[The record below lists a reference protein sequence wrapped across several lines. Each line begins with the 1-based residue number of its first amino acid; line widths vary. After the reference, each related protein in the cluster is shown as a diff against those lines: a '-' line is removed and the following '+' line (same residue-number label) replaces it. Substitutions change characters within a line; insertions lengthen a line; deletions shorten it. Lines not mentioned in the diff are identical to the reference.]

1 MAGQLL
7 LHSDQPHLADLLEPS
22 LRDAH
27 EPVPM
32 PLPVPIAAPA
42 TPAATGKRKAAVAF
56 DELPPLCATS
66 LWEGSVMRDESAA
79 VFGCADDDEGL
90 LDEFI

>member
-7 LHSDQPHLADLLEPS
+7 LHSDQPHLADLLDPE

-32 PLPVPIAAPA
+32 PLPAPIAAPA
-42 TPAATGKRKAAVAF
+42 TPATGKRKAAVAF
-56 DELPPLCATS
+56 DDLPPLCATS
-66 LWEGSVMRDESAA
+66 LWDGAVMRDENAP
-79 VFGCADDDEGL
+79 VFGCGDDDEGL
-90 LDEFI
+90 LDDFI

>member
-7 LHSDQPHLADLLEPS
+7 LHSDKPHLADLLAPE

-32 PLPVPIAAPA
+32 PRADPVAAPA
-42 TPAATGKRKAAVAF
+42 TPATGKRKAAVAF
-56 DELPPLCATS
+56 DDLPPLCATS
-66 LWEGSVMRDESAA
+66 LWEGSIMHDDNAP
-79 VFGCADDDEGL
+79 VFGCGDDDEGL
-90 LDEFI
+90 LDDFI

>member
-7 LHSDQPHLADLLEPS
+7 LHSDKPHLADLLEPS

-27 EPVPM
+27 EPVPI
-32 PLPVPIAAPA
+32 PVVAPVGAPA
-42 TPAATGKRKAAVAF
+42 TPATGKRKAAVAF
-56 DELPPLCATS
+56 DDLPPLCATS
-66 LWEGSVMRDESAA
+66 LWEGGIMRDDNAG